1 MVRSVLRT
9 PGVCGGGVEE
19 EAPVRR
25 LLRGSVHSSFPPHPP
40 LHAFSRSGEYV
51 RSRFNCC
58 EHFGFRL
65 TLFVGQTRFGS
76 FGFRR
81 PDHGSSRFPSYPWF

>member
-25 LLRGSVHSSFPPHPP
+25 LVRGSVHSSFPPHPP
-40 LHAFSRSGEYV
+40 LHAFSRYGEYV

-58 EHFGFRL
+58 EYFGFRL
-65 TLFVGQTRFGS
+65 VLFVGMALLVFPHIL
-76 FGFRR
+76 GF
-81 PDHGSSRFPSYPWF
+81 DSRQIAHPCQPP